1 METAT
6 SEPVAML
13 RLDHDEDVLEAIRGF
28 VSKGESTFVIVAGLG
43 MLHDFELG
51 YFDNGQ
57 YVRRRFPEPHELLS
71 MQGSVSSEGEN
82 RIHIHVSVADR
93 NHRAFGGHLLAGRV
107 WMSNEIVLLKL
118 AGARSRRELDPAKK
132 VGILHFLE

>member
-1 METAT
+1 MEIAA
-6 SEPVAML
+6 SEPVSML

-28 VSKGESTFVIVAGLG
+28 VSKGESTLVIVAGLG

-51 YFDNGQ
+51 YFDSGQ
-57 YVRRRFPEPHELLS
+57 YIRRRFHEPHELLS

-93 NHRAFGGHLLAGRV
+93 NHGAFGGHLLAGRV
-107 WMSNEIVLLKL
+107 WMSNEIVLVKL
-118 AGARSRRELDPAKK
+118 AGARSRRDLDPAKK